1 MQTKDPALL
10 TEPDVNSHLQG
21 LGPSVCHTR
30 IPHLHGVQQGRK
42 ILQKLGKKT
51 KQKYYRWS
59 IEKNKKITN
68 HVLYIRHEEMGENN
82 WGIDVFR
89 FVEEKAIEPIEK

>member
-30 IPHLHGVQQGRK
+30 ILHLHGVQQGRK

-59 IEKNKKITN
+59 IEKITN
-68 HVLYIRHEEMGENN
+68 HVLYIRHEELGENN
-82 WGIDVFR
+82 RGIDVFR
-89 FVEEKAIEPIEK
+89 FVEEKAIQPFER